1 MLKHLE
7 ARLGTMLGRNRKL
20 GMVWGMV
27 TLEKPR
33 GGGLMKQG
41 QTCRASKA
49 SFRCW
54 TYPEDGGAPRT

>member
-1 MLKHLE
+1 
-7 ARLGTMLGRNRKL
+7 MLGRNRKL
-20 GMVWGMV
+20 GMVWGMA

-33 GGGLMKQG
+33 GGGLMKQS
-41 QTCRASKA
+41 QMCRASKA